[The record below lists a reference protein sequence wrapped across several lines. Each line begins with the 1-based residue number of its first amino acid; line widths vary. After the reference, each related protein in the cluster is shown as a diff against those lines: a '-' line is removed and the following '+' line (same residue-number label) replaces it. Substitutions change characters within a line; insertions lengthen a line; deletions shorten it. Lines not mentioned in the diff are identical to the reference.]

1 MISMAMLHDAQR
13 VLKPV
18 INRTPVIPTKGLVP
32 GCAFYLKADCLQK
45 TGAFKLRGAYYKIA
59 TLSDEEKAK
68 LQGLPTS
75 LDAALDA
82 LEADHDYLT
91 KGGVFPEALL
101 RSFIAA
107 KRRECAAMAAIPHPA
122 EFERYYNL

>member
-45 TGAFKLRGAYYKIA
+45 NRRVQAAGRVLQDRHPLRRGEGTGR
-59 TLSDEEKAK
+59 
-68 LQGLPTS
+68 
-75 LDAALDA
+75 
-82 LEADHDYLT
+82 HR
-91 KGGVFPEALL
+91 LL
-101 RSFIAA
+101 R
-107 KRRECAAMAAIPHPA
+107 R
-122 EFERYYNL
+122 

>member
-32 GCAFYLKADCLQK
+32 GCDFYLKADCLQK

-59 TLSDEEKAK
+59 TLSDEEKAR
-68 LQGLPTS
+68 GVIACSAGNRCPDRIFGFPVGATF
-75 LDAALDA
+75 
-82 LEADHDYLT
+82 
-91 KGGVFPEALL
+91 VFPV
-101 RSFIAA
+101 
-107 KRRECAAMAAIPHPA
+107 PV
-122 EFERYYNL
+122 